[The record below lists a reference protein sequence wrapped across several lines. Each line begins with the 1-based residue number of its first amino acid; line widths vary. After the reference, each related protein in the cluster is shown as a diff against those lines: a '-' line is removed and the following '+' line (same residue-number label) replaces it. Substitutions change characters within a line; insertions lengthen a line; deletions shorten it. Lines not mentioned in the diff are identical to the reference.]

1 MVQRRYGRSNQSK
14 QAINGGLMPEPTSAH
29 YKEYCEHA
37 RAFGAE
43 PMSKE
48 GFNKIFEL
56 FK

>member
-1 MVQRRYGRSNQSK
+1 
-14 QAINGGLMPEPTSAH
+14 MPEPTSAH